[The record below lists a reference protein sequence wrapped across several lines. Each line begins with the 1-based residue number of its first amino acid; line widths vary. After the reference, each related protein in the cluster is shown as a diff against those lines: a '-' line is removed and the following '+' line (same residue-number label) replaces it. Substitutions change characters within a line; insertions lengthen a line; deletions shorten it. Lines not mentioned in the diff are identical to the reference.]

1 MGKSLEIL
9 KKFGIDDL
17 PDLDVCVL
25 GALELFAEN
34 GLPSLE
40 LGNYKRP
47 LVLGSGNAEV
57 TGRIIFENYDAVFA
71 NESTYEEKLKA
82 VPSIDGAILISASG
96 GKHAIGIAKRL
107 KELGKECRLLT
118 CNREAPAKEYID
130 SDKLFVFPKNREP
143 YTYNTSTYM
152 GMILASTKE
161 DPKEIQDYIEKNVEN
176 AINENIGKYEGYYLM
191 LPSKFDSTRGLFI
204 TKFVELFGRKVGR
217 DVFTDEQSKHATTVV
232 PSNELFIEFGETG
245 FHMKG
250 DRLQV
255 PLPKNAKNGTMMAI
269 AYYVIGKIQAQK
281 PPYFKQNIKEYCKSA
296 SELFDQQIN
305 PIVE

>member
-1 MGKSLEIL
+1 MGKSLETL
-9 KKFGIDDL
+9 KKFGIEDL
-17 PDLDVCVL
+17 PNLDVCVL
-25 GALELFAEN
+25 GALELFAEM

-57 TGRIIFENYDAVFA
+57 TGRIIFEGSDAVFA

-82 VPSIDGAILISASG
+82 VQSIDGAILISASG

-107 KELGKECRLLT
+107 KKSGIECRLLT
-118 CNREAPAKEYID
+118 CNQEAPAKEYID
-130 SDKLFVFPKNREP
+130 SDNVFVFPKNREP

-152 GMILASTKE
+152 GMILAGTKE
-161 DPKEIQDYIEKNVEN
+161 NPKDIQDYIEKNVDN
-176 AINENIGKYEGYYLM
+176 TISDDIGKYDGYYMM
-191 LPSKFDSTRGLFI
+191 LPAKFDSTRGLFT

-232 PSNELFIEFGETG
+232 PSNELFIEFGDTDI
-245 FHMKG
+245 HMKG
-250 DRLQV
+250 NILQI
-255 PLPKNAKNGTMMAI
+255 PLPKNAKNGAMMAI

-281 PPYFKQNIKEYCKSA
+281 PPYFKQNIKEYCKGA
-296 SELFDQQIN
+296 SELYNQKIN